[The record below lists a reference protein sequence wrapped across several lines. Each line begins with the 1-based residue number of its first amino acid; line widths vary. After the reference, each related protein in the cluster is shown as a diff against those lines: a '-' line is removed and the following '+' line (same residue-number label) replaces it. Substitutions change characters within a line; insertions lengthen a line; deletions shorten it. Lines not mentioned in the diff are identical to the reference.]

1 MSHIEWDT
9 YKTEDNQV
17 RLVVY
22 DVNVQHP
29 IVDTVLTKDQA
40 EELANELL
48 EA

>member
-1 MSHIEWDT
+1 MPEIEWDT

-22 DVNVQHP
+22 DVNVQLP
-29 IVDTVLTKDQA
+29 ALDVVLTRLEAARLA
-40 EELANELL
+40 EELL